1 MKNTLLVFFV
11 LCIGIIFGQNKN
23 QKNQQQSNLKP
34 NELDQTYT
42 PPVNSIF
49 DEDSKKNNVN
59 SVAIADF
66 RNVIRF
72 NPFLLPRSVAA
83 IGYERTLND
92 YIGLEGYLGYSYK
105 LDWIQAFGT
114 AFSGGEFS
122 MGNNQSA
129 ISVSEMIG
137 NGIFKSGGIFSSLGL
152 KVYMDGT
159 PFEGNYF
166 GIQGRYN
173 SFNLD
178 LNNLN
183 YSFTSTEYA
192 TTTIRNITTVFQWG
206 TSVIGGS
213 AKLPIVHDFY
223 IGIGI
228 RRSSYDVYNEQN
240 ITANGYNEI
249 QYFKTNQ
256 RESNIGFSYV
266 IGYSMG
272 FGFGSKKSK

>member
-49 DEDSKKNNVN
+49 DEDSKKNNLN
-59 SVAIADF
+59 SAAVADF

-72 NPFLLPRSVAA
+72 NPLLLPRSVAA

-92 YIGLEGYLGYSYK
+92 YIGLEAYLGYSYK
-105 LDWIQAFGT
+105 LDWIQAYGT
-114 AFSGGEFS
+114 AISGGEFS

-137 NGIFKSGGIFSSLGL
+137 NGTFKSGGIFSSLGL

-173 SFNLD
+173 SYNLD

-183 YSFTSTEYA
+183 YSFASSEYA
-192 TTTIRNITTVFQWG
+192 TTTIKNITTIFQWG
-206 TSVIGGS
+206 TCVIGGTS
-213 AKLPIVHDFY
+213 KVPIVHDFY
-223 IGIGI
+223 TGIGI
-228 RRSSYDVYNEQN
+228 RSSSYDIYNEQN
-240 ITANGYNEI
+240 TDMETKYI
-249 QYFKTNQ
+249 KTNQ
-256 RESNIGFSYV
+256 RESFIGFSYV
-266 IGYSMG
+266 IGYSIG
-272 FGFGSKKSK
+272 FGFNTKKVNKQ